1 MLQRQCCR
9 GLRIPPHPPPCS
21 ITPELRKELAAV
33 EERVRNRMP
42 LNAKVSKRALV
53 DELVRNNL
61 SEWAVMRALVG
72 MEQRNEI
79 KQLNEGRSILRVS

>member
-1 MLQRQCCR
+1 
-9 GLRIPPHPPPCS
+9 
-21 ITPELRKELAAV
+21 
-33 EERVRNRMP
+33 MP